1 MVRQTENARLKRRL
15 FLGCLAVHFF
25 LIVAISCRAMFS
37 ALGLGLTWLPPS
49 LKSQWEA
56 AEHMANLALAQT
68 LPDSNPLRLSVTA
81 YLHAVG
87 TEGGYGFFA
96 PGVPSSYKLVF
107 EVRSAD
113 GRIAYELPHFRGT
126 AVGVRFMTLLDYI
139 ARTDYDPLRQEMMK
153 MLAYSVWQKH
163 PEATLIRAVLG
174 YVQEPTMTEA
184 KAGKKESYKFL
195 YAYDF
200 RFSKPAASPAP

>member
-1 MVRQTENARLKRRL
+1 MVRQTEDARLKERF
-15 FLGCLAVHFF
+15 FLVCLPAHFF
-25 LIVAISCRAMFS
+25 LIVAVSCRATFS
-37 ALGLGLTWLPPS
+37 VLGLGLTWLPPS
-49 LKSQWEA
+49 LKPQWET
-56 AEHMANLALAQT
+56 AEHMANAALGQT
-68 LPDSNPLRLSVTA
+68 LPYSNPLRQSVPA

-113 GRIAYELPHFRGT
+113 GRVEYELPHFGGT
-126 AVGVRFMTLLDYI
+126 AAGVRFLTLLDYI
-139 ARTDYDPLRQEMMK
+139 GRTDYDPLRQVMMK

-163 PEATLIRAVLG
+163 PDATLIRAVLG